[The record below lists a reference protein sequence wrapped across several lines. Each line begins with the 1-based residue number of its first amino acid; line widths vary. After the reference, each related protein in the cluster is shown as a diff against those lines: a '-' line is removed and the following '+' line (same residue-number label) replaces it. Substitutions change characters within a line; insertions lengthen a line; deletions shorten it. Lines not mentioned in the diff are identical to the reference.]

1 MHIAAPDLGANFEF
15 TEVIMFR
22 KRLTVGAF
30 VACAAALVG
39 IVSAQQVA
47 EPSGARRAVDKAQDA
62 AEAVGDRVGDAFNGA
77 KEELLRGTVV
87 MFQGTPSDNQE
98 VNNSG
103 LIIVSIPDSQSRQ
116 PQHISVKPQPERD
129 FQHLGQVQG
138 MNAMNGQ
145 PQVGGGFTFDL
156 WRPRNECDATFMVT
170 YTPNGASEP
179 IEQTYRVRVV
189 APEKK
194 VQ

>member
-1 MHIAAPDLGANFEF
+1 
-15 TEVIMFR
+15 MFR
-22 KRLTVGAF
+22 KRLAVGAF
-30 VACAAALVG
+30 AACAAVLAGV
-39 IVSAQQVA
+39 VSAQQEA
-47 EPSGARRAVDKAQDA
+47 QPSGARRAVDKAQDA

-87 MFQGTPSDNQE
+87 MFQGQPSDNQE

-116 PQHISVKPQPERD
+116 PENISVTPQPERD

-138 MNAMNGQ
+138 TNAMNGQ
-145 PQVGGGFTFDL
+145 PQAGGGYTFDL
-156 WRPRNECDATFMVT
+156 WRPRNEGDATFKVT
-170 YTPNGASEP
+170 YTPNGASTP
-179 IEQTYRVRVV
+179 VDQTYRIKVV

>member
-1 MHIAAPDLGANFEF
+1 
-15 TEVIMFR
+15 MFR
-22 KRLTVGAF
+22 KRSAVGAF
-30 VACAAALVG
+30 AASAAVLVG
-39 IVSAQQVA
+39 IVSAQQGR
-47 EPSGARRAVDKAQDA
+47 EPSGVRRAVDKAQDA
-62 AEAVGDRVGDAFNGA
+62 AETVGDRFGDAFNGT

-87 MFQGTPSDNQE
+87 IFHGQPSDNQQ

-103 LIIVSIPDSQSRQ
+103 LIIVSIPDSQGRQ
-116 PQHISVKPQPERD
+116 PTDISVKPQPERD

-156 WRPRNECDATFMVT
+156 WRPRNECDATFQVT
-170 YTPNGASEP
+170 YTPNGDGQP
-179 IEQTYRVRVV
+179 VDNTYRIKVV